1 MNTLAAARAI
11 IRAPRARRT
20 RTWQDRY
27 TLVFAVVLLGAIA
40 ADPLSR
46 AWNRLLAPVAD
57 ADPTT
62 MGTGLALIVLAYAG
76 LVALARL
83 VGPVALSPADATW
96 LVLSPLDRRA
106 VLRPAVVR
114 LLVVSVVAGT
124 VLGIAA
130 LAVLGVPDLVALRVT
145 GAVVIGV
152 AACVGGAA
160 LAVLAQRSDTE
171 GGWLS
176 VAFTVI
182 AVLAIVAGLAAAS
195 GAVLPWRSL
204 LTSLPRL
211 PASAVMAAATGAALA
226 SAAVAVRAWRALP
239 GFPTR
244 AVIASSVRTGQ
255 ATDALLTL
263 EPTLLTWIAEDNHW
277 RARRLRSRRWP
288 RLPAPLAVAWVEAR
302 RLGRHP
308 ARLAVLLAVAALPAL
323 AAVASGGITPL
334 VVVALLAGAL
344 SAATSGTSG
353 ARRDS
358 ENPGLGRLLGAT
370 REWTRAA
377 RAIPP
382 ALLAAAWLAAAL
394 AGLAVTGLA
403 VTGPVV
409 TGAVAGASWWAFVPL
424 CAPPLAVAALRIAG
438 CGPIDH
444 SLPVIDTPGGPV
456 PMGPLLWAFTG
467 IDVATLG
474 CAPAL
479 AALLARPASP
489 AGFLIAQA
497 AATLL
502 TAGVFL
508 ASGARPRRRP

>member
-46 AWNRLLAPVAD
+46 AWNLLLAPVAD
-57 ADPTT
+57 VHPAT

-114 LLVVSVVAGT
+114 LLVVSVVAGA

-130 LAVLGVPDLVALRVT
+130 LAVVGVPDLVALRVT

-152 AACVGGAA
+152 AACVGGSA

-176 VAFTVI
+176 VALTTI

-211 PASAVMAAATGAALA
+211 PASAVMAAAAGAALA
-226 SAAVAVRAWRALP
+226 SAGVAVRAWRALP

-255 ATDALLTL
+255 AADALLTL

-323 AAVASGGITPL
+323 AAVAGGGITPL
-334 VVVALLAGAL
+334 VMVALLAGAL
-344 SAATSGTSG
+344 SAAASGTSG

-370 REWTRAA
+370 REWTRVA
-377 RAIPP
+377 RVIPP

-394 AGLAVTGLA
+394 AGLAI
-403 VTGPVV
+403 TGPVV

-438 CGPIDH
+438 RGPIDH

-456 PMGPLLWAFTG
+456 PMGPVLWAFTG

-502 TAGVFL
+502 TAGAFL